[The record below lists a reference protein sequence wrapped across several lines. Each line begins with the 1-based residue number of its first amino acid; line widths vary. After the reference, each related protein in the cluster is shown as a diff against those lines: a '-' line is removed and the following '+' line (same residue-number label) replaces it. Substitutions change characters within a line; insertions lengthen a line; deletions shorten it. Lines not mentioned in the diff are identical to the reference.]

1 VLTIVIER
9 FCSRNQSNAPVYMN
23 TYFQSNR
30 SVPFYKIMVPTVDSV
45 RYNFL
50 LDTLIRAKRPVLLTG
65 PVGTGKTSVAQ
76 KVLESLD
83 PKVWNVLTINMS
95 AQVSNSICIYL
106 SKAFNFPINYSLSPK
121 RVRY

>member
-1 VLTIVIER
+1 
-9 FCSRNQSNAPVYMN
+9 MN

-106 SKAFNFPINYSLSPK
+106 SKSK
-121 RVRY
+121 